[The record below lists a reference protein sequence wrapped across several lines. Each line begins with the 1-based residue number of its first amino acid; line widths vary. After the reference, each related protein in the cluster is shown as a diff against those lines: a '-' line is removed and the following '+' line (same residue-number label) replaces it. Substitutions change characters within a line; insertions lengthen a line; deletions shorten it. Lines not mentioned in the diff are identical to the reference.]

1 MIACLKYG
9 YHRFGNASGL
19 VFTCFLCCYAP
30 GYHAL
35 LAASIP
41 FICLC
46 LLVVP
51 VDVGDGLRCITAVCP
66 ECHCDACSTASS
78 WLNACIVALLICSCM
93 IFIVDDHVIPASI
106 TFHMFMRVSSSC

>member
-9 YHRFGNASGL
+9 YRCFGNASGL
-19 VFTCFLCCYAP
+19 VLTFLLCCYAP

-35 LAASIP
+35 LVAIIH

-51 VDVGDGLRCITAVCP
+51 VDVNDGLRCITAVCP
-66 ECHCDACSTASS
+66 EYRFYTCFIASR
-78 WLNACIVALLICSCM
+78 WLNVCIV
-93 IFIVDDHVIPASI
+93 V
-106 TFHMFMRVSSSC
+106 MFLHDIYC